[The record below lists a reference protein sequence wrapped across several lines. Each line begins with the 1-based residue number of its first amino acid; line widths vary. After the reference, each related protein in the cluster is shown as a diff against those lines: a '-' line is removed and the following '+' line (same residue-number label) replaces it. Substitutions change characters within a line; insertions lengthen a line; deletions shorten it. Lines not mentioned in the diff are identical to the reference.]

1 MSEEI
6 IRESFAG
13 AKELDPA
20 ERIRVEVAR
29 LVKLDRAAY
38 LAERKAVAKL
48 LSIPT
53 GELDKL
59 VAEAQKKVTHR
70 TDSNIRTGSVQPLG
84 AEGLGDCSNGC
95 SNTSPV
101 RTVDELRADAQPII
115 ETSDVLAMVQK
126 AIESSGYAGDPN
138 PVLLVYTAASSRL
151 LEKPINA
158 QVIGPSASGKSF
170 CIDAALRMIPDEA
183 TIKMTASSPKAI
195 IHSYDD
201 LRHKMIVLKEI
212 DSIVGLEG
220 NAASLIRSIIEDCR
234 TDFDVVEKDE
244 SGHFVTK
251 RITKEGPTGLI
262 TSGVR
267 ELEFQTATRV
277 LNIVISDSPEQTR
290 EILIAEGEMAAG
302 KATVPDPKIIGQFLA
317 FQL

>member
-1 MSEEI
+1 M
-6 IRESFAG
+6 
-13 AKELDPA
+13 
-20 ERIRVEVAR
+20 
-29 LVKLDRAAY
+29 
-38 LAERKAVAKL
+38 
-48 LSIPT
+48 
-53 GELDKL
+53 
-59 VAEAQKKVTHR
+59 
-70 TDSNIRTGSVQPLG
+70 
-84 AEGLGDCSNGC
+84 

-126 AIESSGYAGDPN
+126 AIESSGYAGNAN

-195 IHSYDD
+195 IHGSDD

-220 NAASLIRSIIEDCR
+220 NAASLIRSIVEDCR
-234 TDFDVVEKDE
+234 TDFDI
-244 SGHFVTK
+244 H
-251 RITKEGPTGLI
+251 
-262 TSGVR
+262 R
-267 ELEFQTATRV
+267 ER
-277 LNIVISDSPEQTR
+277 
-290 EILIAEGEMAAG
+290 
-302 KATVPDPKIIGQFLA
+302 
-317 FQL
+317 